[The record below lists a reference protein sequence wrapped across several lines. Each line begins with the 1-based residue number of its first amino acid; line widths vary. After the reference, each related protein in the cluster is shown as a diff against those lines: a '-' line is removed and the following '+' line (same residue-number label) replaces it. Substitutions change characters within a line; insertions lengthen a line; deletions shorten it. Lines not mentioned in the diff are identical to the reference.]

1 MPLGPTAALT
11 MRIDELAHRV
21 SAESDARG
29 VYEALHE
36 YVAAATPMTGFFIAQ
51 HDEATKLRTCV
62 YAFSDGI
69 EVDAATLPPLPLN
82 GSPNSRAIE
91 TRQPV
96 LVEDYARATAG
107 RPVHYIAVEVNPT
120 PPTSALAVP
129 MLAHDRVVGLLT
141 IQSPSRHAFGAHEV
155 EVLQSAANLA
165 ALALEN
171 LALREGLEDLVN
183 ARTTALAEANDELRR
198 HAVAR
203 DLVRHMLGRLSQ
215 QVDVRPTTLREIG
228 RDVAASLGADSI
240 ASYAAAYAQMGLG
253 RIELATT
260 ADGRHEFL
268 GHDLLERVSFAQQ
281 PTCYLAL
288 GFLEGAVGQVE
299 ARAALGTEVACQSRG
314 HAACRFVVGRRV
326 DG

>member
-1 MPLGPTAALT
+1 MPFGPTAAIT
-11 MRIDELAHRV
+11 MRIDELAQRV

-29 VYEALHE
+29 VYEALHA
-36 YVAAATPMTGFFIAQ
+36 YVAATTPMNGFFVAR

-62 YAFSDGI
+62 YAFSDGV
-69 EVDAATLPPLPLN
+69 EVDATTLPPLPLN

-91 TRQPV
+91 TRKPV

-120 PPTSALAVP
+120 LPTSALAVP
-129 MLAHDRVVGLLT
+129 MLARDRVIGLLT
-141 IQSPSRHAFGAHEV
+141 IQSPSRQAFGAHEV

-171 LALREGLEDLVN
+171 LALRQGLEQLVD
-183 ARTTALAEANDELRR
+183 ARTTALAEANHELRR

-215 QVDVRPTTLREIG
+215 QVDARPTTLREIG

-240 ASYAAAYAQMGLG
+240 AAYAAAYAQRSSPRATSHWASSRARWDTWKRAPPWG
-253 RIELATT
+253 RRSRASRAATKRAGSWWAAAST
-260 ADGRHEFL
+260 ADAAT
-268 GHDLLERVSFAQQ
+268 S
-281 PTCYLAL
+281 
-288 GFLEGAVGQVE
+288 
-299 ARAALGTEVACQSRG
+299 AR
-314 HAACRFVVGRRV
+314 RRSPAGGSSTL
-326 DG
+326 DTSTRR